1 MSALEGRMPELLDAV
16 VCAAQGAGERLREEF
31 FRPAGPRGAR
41 GKAPIDT
48 EIEDTLRAT
57 LQALLACSFLGEETG
72 LAPGPVGGLR
82 WVVDPHD
89 GTSEFLKGNR
99 GSAVSIALLRG
110 DGLAG
115 PAAAAA
121 SAEIVLGVV
130 HCPFAPDRGADSIA
144 WAEGCGPI
152 RRNGQAVEAGLP
164 RGRLE
169 RGAIVWTTA
178 SGALRPHAFSRALA
192 PARFVAMPSI
202 AYRLARIAAGDG
214 VATLSLHSVNEY
226 DIAAGTA
233 LVRAAGGVVHD
244 AKGHDIAFAGAENAR
259 VPGCVAG
266 AREAVLALVGKDWE
280 SVLREPKI
288 EPRLALG
295 FPRNPDEARLARAQG
310 CLLGQAIGDSLGA
323 QADAGAPTD
332 DGELAIVLARAIARE
347 RRYDAKAAFRAYGEW
362 RESHPVDV
370 GRASHGSL
378 MRVVPIGIWA
388 AGDPVRAARAA
399 REDSAL
405 MRPNEVCEEACAG
418 YAAAIAAG
426 VSGGARADMLV
437 AARAHCS
444 GEARAAIERGAGNER
459 LADCDSNASD
469 CLPALQN
476 AFRQLC
482 HASDFEQALI
492 ATASAGGDAGIRG
505 AVAGALLGVAH
516 GRAAIPQR
524 WILPVLACR
533 PGAAAGAPQARPMTC
548 WPDDVLELAEALITG

>member
-1 MSALEGRMPELLDAV
+1 MSVLEGRMPELLDAV

-48 EIEDTLRAT
+48 EIEDALRAT

-72 LAPGPVGGLR
+72 LAPGPVGGWR

-89 GTSEFLKGNR
+89 GTSEFLKGHR

-130 HCPFAPDRGADSIA
+130 HCPLAPDRGADSIA

-152 RRNGQAVEAGLP
+152 RRNGQAIEAGLL

-192 PARFVAMPSI
+192 PAKFVAMPSI

-244 AKGHDIAFAGAENAR
+244 AKGHDIAFSGAENAR
-259 VPGCVAG
+259 LPGCIAG
-266 AREAVLALVGKDWE
+266 APAAVLALVGKDWE

-288 EPRLALG
+288 EPRLGLG
-295 FPRNPDEARLARAQG
+295 FPRHPDEARLARAQG
-310 CLLGQAIGDSLGA
+310 CLLGQVIGGRLGP
-323 QADAGAPTD
+323 QARAGQPTD
-332 DGELAIVLARAIARE
+332 DGELAIVLARAIARAKC
-347 RRYDAKAAFRAYGEW
+347 YDASAAVAAYGEW
-362 RESHPVDV
+362 RESRPIDV
-370 GRASHGSL
+370 ARALHGSL

-405 MRPNEVCEEACAG
+405 GQPDAVCEEACAG

-426 VSGGARADMLV
+426 VSGGASADML
-437 AARAHCS
+437 AAALAHCS
-444 GEARAAIERGAGNER
+444 GEVRAAIERGAADER
-459 LADCDSNASD
+459 RAPCDSD
-469 CLPALQN
+469 TGELLPALRN

-482 HASDFEQALI
+482 HASDFERALMTE
-492 ATASAGGDAGIRG
+492 ARAGGKPGDSI
-505 AVAGALLGVAH
+505 AVAGALLGARH
-516 GRAAIPQR
+516 GRTAIPQR
-524 WILPVLACR
+524 WILAVLACR
-533 PGAAAGAPQARPMTC
+533 PGAASGALQARPMTC